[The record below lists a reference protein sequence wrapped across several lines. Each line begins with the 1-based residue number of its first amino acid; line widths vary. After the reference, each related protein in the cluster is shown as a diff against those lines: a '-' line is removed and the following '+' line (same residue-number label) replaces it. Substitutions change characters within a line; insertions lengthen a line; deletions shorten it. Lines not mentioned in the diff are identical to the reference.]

1 MFGHSSCSVSSDV
14 SLAGLCAPS
23 HDEESGG
30 FDELPADL
38 PPADLPLHGSSS
50 TAAMPPAN
58 SSDHASSGPESALA
72 CKMDDLPADL
82 PFHLGA
88 MFWGGTC
95 YFQMCETKNLRY
107 VMSC

>member
-14 SLAGLCAPS
+14 SLAGLCASS

-38 PPADLPLHGSSS
+38 PPA
-50 TAAMPPAN
+50 
-58 SSDHASSGPESALA
+58 EIALA
-72 CKMDDLPADL
+72 CKIDDLPADL

-88 MFWGGTC
+88 MFWGGSC
-95 YFQMCETKNLRY
+95 YFQI
-107 VMSC
+107 